1 MQFLKKKICLGI
13 FMNDDRISDDFN
25 VVVSSFKR
33 LRSGTENARL
43 PRLSLVLE
51 TESCCEVQDLSC
63 LEVFHRC
70 MSLMCCKSERCN
82 SLNMLQQ

>member
-43 PRLSLVLE
+43 PRLGLNLFLAYQIAEEYLLSLG
-51 TESCCEVQDLSC
+51 
-63 LEVFHRC
+63 F
-70 MSLMCCKSERCN
+70 
-82 SLNMLQQ
+82 ML